1 MRDLLIYETGDG
13 GDLKVLNNDLALT
26 TSLYNQVYLCL
37 FGGNVESST
46 KGNEL
51 ENENRFDWWGN
62 SLLELNF
69 NSETER
75 TINNVTLNASGRLKI
90 LQAVKNDLKPINL
103 VANYNVNVYLA
114 SSYRFKIVINLIKK
128 LNKQEKIIQ
137 ILWDISKDEV
147 ILEEII

>member
-37 FGGNVESST
+37 FGGNVEAST

-51 ENENRFDWWGN
+51 NNEKRFDWWGN

-75 TINNVTLNASGRLKI
+75 IINTVTLNPSGRLKI
-90 LQAVKNDLKPINL
+90 LQAVKNDLKPIDL
-103 VANYNVNVYLA
+103 VAKYNVNVYLE
-114 SSYRFKIVINLIKK
+114 SSYRFKIVINLTEK

-147 ILEEII
+147 ILKEII

>member
-51 ENENRFDWWGN
+51 ENEKRFDWWAN
-62 SLLELNF
+62 YLLDLNF

-75 TINNVTLNASGRLKI
+75 TINTVTLNPSGRLKI
-90 LQAVKNDLKPINL
+90 LQAVKNDLKPIDL
-103 VANYNVNVYLA
+103 VANYNVNVYLE
-114 SSYRFKIVINLIKK
+114 SSYRFKIMISLTEK

-137 ILWDISKDEV
+137 IHWDISKDEV
-147 ILEEII
+147 ILSEII

>member
-13 GDLKVLNNDLALT
+13 GDLRVLNNALALT
-26 TSLYNQVYLCL
+26 TSLFNQVYLCL
-37 FGGNVESST
+37 FGGNVEAST

-51 ENENRFDWWGN
+51 NNEKRFDWWGN

-75 TINNVTLNASGRLKI
+75 KINNVTLNASGRLKI
-90 LQAVKNDLKPINL
+90 LQAVKNDLKPIDL
-103 VANYNVNVYLA
+103 VANYNVNVYLE
-114 SSYRFKIVINLIKK
+114 SSYRFKIVINLTEK

-147 ILEEII
+147 ILSEII

>member
-13 GDLKVLNNDLALT
+13 GDLRVLNNDLALT
-26 TSLYNQVYLCL
+26 TSLFNQVYLCL
-37 FGGNVESST
+37 FGGNVEAST

-51 ENENRFDWWGN
+51 NNEKRFDWWGN

-90 LQAVKNDLKPINL
+90 LQAVKNDLKPIDL
-103 VANYNVNVYLA
+103 VANYTVEVILENVN
-114 SSYRFKIVINLIKK
+114 RFKILINLTEK

-147 ILEEII
+147 ILSEII

>member
-1 MRDLLIYETGDG
+1 MIYETGDG

-26 TSLYNQVYLCL
+26 SSLYNQVYLCL
-37 FGGNVESST
+37 FGGNVEAST

-51 ENENRFDWWGN
+51 ENEKRFDWWAN
-62 SLLELNF
+62 DLLDLNF

-75 TINNVTLNASGRLKI
+75 IINTVTLNPSGRLKI
-90 LQAVKNDLKPINL
+90 LQAVKNDLKPIDL
-103 VANYNVNVYLA
+103 VANYTVEVILENVN
-114 SSYRFKIVINLIKK
+114 RFKILINLTEK

-147 ILEEII
+147 ILSEII

>member
-13 GDLKVLNNDLALT
+13 GDLRVLNNDLALT
-26 TSLYNQVYLCL
+26 TSLFNQVYLCL
-37 FGGNVESST
+37 FGGNVEAST

-51 ENENRFDWWGN
+51 NNEKRFDWWGN

-90 LQAVKNDLKPINL
+90 LQAVKNDLKPIDL
-103 VANYNVNVYLA
+103 VANYNVNVYLE
-114 SSYRFKIVINLIKK
+114 SSSRFKIVINLTEK

-137 ILWDISKDEV
+137 ILWDISKYEV

>member
-13 GDLKVLNNDLALT
+13 GDLRVLNNDLALT
-26 TSLYNQVYLCL
+26 TSLFNQVYLCL
-37 FGGNVESST
+37 FGGNVEAST

-51 ENENRFDWWGN
+51 NNEKRFDWWGN

-90 LQAVKNDLKPINL
+90 LQAVKNDLKPIDL
-103 VANYNVNVYLA
+103 VANYNVNVYLE
-114 SSYRFKIVINLIKK
+114 SSYRFKIVINLTEK

-147 ILEEII
+147 ILKEII

>member
-37 FGGNVESST
+37 FGGNVEAST

-51 ENENRFDWWGN
+51 NNEKRFDWWGN

-75 TINNVTLNASGRLKI
+75 IINTVTLNPSGRLKI
-90 LQAVKNDLKPINL
+90 LQAVKNDLKPIDL
-103 VANYNVNVYLA
+103 VANYTVEVILENVN
-114 SSYRFKIVINLIKK
+114 RFKILINLTEK

-147 ILEEII
+147 ILSEII

>member
-13 GDLKVLNNDLALT
+13 GDLRVLNNDLALT
-26 TSLYNQVYLCL
+26 TSLFNQVYLCL
-37 FGGNVESST
+37 FGGNVEAST

-51 ENENRFDWWGN
+51 NNEKRFDWWGN
-62 SLLELNF
+62 SLLELIF

-90 LQAVKNDLKPINL
+90 LQAVKNDLKPIDL
-103 VANYNVNVYLA
+103 VANYNVNVYLE
-114 SSYRFKIVINLIKK
+114 SSYRFKIVINLTEK

>member
-37 FGGNVESST
+37 FGGNVEAST

-51 ENENRFDWWGN
+51 NNEKRFDWWGN

-90 LQAVKNDLKPINL
+90 LQAVKNDLKPIDL
-103 VANYNVNVYLA
+103 VANYTVEVILENVN
-114 SSYRFKIVINLIKK
+114 RFKILINLTEK

-147 ILEEII
+147 ILSEII

>member
-37 FGGNVESST
+37 FGGNVEAST

-51 ENENRFDWWGN
+51 ENEKRFDWWAN
-62 SLLELNF
+62 YLLDLNF

-75 TINNVTLNASGRLKI
+75 TINTVTLNPSGRLKI
-90 LQAVKNDLKPINL
+90 LQAVKNDLKPIDL
-103 VANYNVNVYLA
+103 VANYTVEVILENVN
-114 SSYRFKIVINLIKK
+114 RFKILINLTEK

-147 ILEEII
+147 ILSEII

>member
-37 FGGNVESST
+37 FGGNVEAST

-51 ENENRFDWWGN
+51 NNEKRFDWWGN

-75 TINNVTLNASGRLKI
+75 IINTVTLNPSGRLKI
-90 LQAVKNDLKPINL
+90 LQAVKNDLKPIDL
-103 VANYNVNVYLA
+103 VANYNVNVYLE
-114 SSYRFKIVINLIKK
+114 SSYRFKIVINLTEK

>member
-13 GDLKVLNNDLALT
+13 GDLRVLNNDLALT

-37 FGGNVESST
+37 FGGNVEAST

-51 ENENRFDWWGN
+51 DNEKRFDWWAN
-62 SLLELNF
+62 SLLDLDF

-75 TINNVTLNASGRLKI
+75 TINTVTLNASGRLKI
-90 LQAVKNDLKPINL
+90 LEAIKRDLKPIDL
-103 VANYNVNVYLA
+103 VANYIVNVFLESTYKL
-114 SSYRFKIVINLIKK
+114 KISIHLTKK

-137 ILWDISKDEV
+137 ILWDISKNEV
-147 ILEEII
+147 ILSEII

>member
-37 FGGNVESST
+37 FGGNVEAST

-51 ENENRFDWWGN
+51 ENEKRFDWWAN
-62 SLLELNF
+62 NLLDLNF

-75 TINNVTLNASGRLKI
+75 IINTVTLNPSGRLKI
-90 LQAVKNDLKPINL
+90 LQAVKNDLKPIDL
-103 VANYNVNVYLA
+103 VANYTVEVILENVN
-114 SSYRFKIVINLIKK
+114 RFKILINLTEK

-147 ILEEII
+147 ILSEII

>member
-13 GDLKVLNNDLALT
+13 GDLRVLNNDLALT
-26 TSLYNQVYLCL
+26 TSLFNQVYLCL
-37 FGGNVESST
+37 FGGNVEAST

-51 ENENRFDWWGN
+51 NNEKRFDWWGN

-69 NSETER
+69 NSETEH

-90 LQAVKNDLKPINL
+90 LQAVKNDLKPIEL
-103 VANYNVNVYLA
+103 VANYNVNVYLE
-114 SSYRFKIVINLIKK
+114 SSYRFKIVINLTEK

-147 ILEEII
+147 ILKEII

>member
-37 FGGNVESST
+37 FGGNVEAST

-51 ENENRFDWWGN
+51 ENEKRFDWWAN
-62 SLLELNF
+62 DLLDLNF

-75 TINNVTLNASGRLKI
+75 IINTVTLNPSGRLKI
-90 LQAVKNDLKPINL
+90 LQAVKNDLKPIDL
-103 VANYNVNVYLA
+103 VANYTVEVILENVN
-114 SSYRFKIVINLIKK
+114 RFKILINLTEK

-147 ILEEII
+147 ILSEII

>member
-37 FGGNVESST
+37 FGGNVEAST

-51 ENENRFDWWGN
+51 ENEKRFDWWAN
-62 SLLELNF
+62 DLLDLNF

-75 TINNVTLNASGRLKI
+75 IINTVTLNPSGRLKI
-90 LQAVKNDLKPINL
+90 LQAVKNDLKPIDL
-103 VANYNVNVYLA
+103 VANYTVEVILENVN
-114 SSYRFKIVINLIKK
+114 RFKILINLMEK

-147 ILEEII
+147 ILSEII

>member
-37 FGGNVESST
+37 FGGNVEAST

-51 ENENRFDWWGN
+51 ENEKRFDWWAN
-62 SLLELNF
+62 DLLDLNF

-75 TINNVTLNASGRLKI
+75 IINTVTLNPSGRLKI
-90 LQAVKNDLKPINL
+90 LQAVKNDLKPI
-103 VANYNVNVYLA
+103 
-114 SSYRFKIVINLIKK
+114 
-128 LNKQEKIIQ
+128 
-137 ILWDISKDEV
+137 D
-147 ILEEII
+147 

>member
-37 FGGNVESST
+37 FGGNVEAST

-51 ENENRFDWWGN
+51 ENEKRFDWWAN
-62 SLLELNF
+62 DLLDLNF

-75 TINNVTLNASGRLKI
+75 IINTVTLNPFGRLKI
-90 LQAVKNDLKPINL
+90 LQAVKNDLKPIDL
-103 VANYNVNVYLA
+103 VANYTVEVILENVN
-114 SSYRFKIVINLIKK
+114 RFKILINLTEK

-147 ILEEII
+147 ILSEII